1 VDATGESGPHLLSA
15 ESNRWDFW
23 QVAAGDLR
31 SRPLSGF
38 GAGSFG
44 PTYLR
49 DGRSSETPA
58 QAHGQLQ
65 ELAATLGLP
74 GLLLG
79 CTVAAIG
86 LAGLLRRR
94 RAPSTALA
102 GAAVG
107 SACVL
112 AHAQVDWHW
121 QVPAVALPVVALL
134 ACGAALHPL
143 GAAVPRRTARIAGA
157 VVLAL
162 VLLWVLPGFAAE
174 RLSERAIDND
184 DPSAARLAAR
194 LAPFDP
200 APLRIAAQLE
210 LPARGLR
217 DALAAADRG
226 PREWSSWAL
235 VAHLAGNDQAL
246 VARACARA
254 RAENP
259 RLESCP

>member
-1 VDATGESGPHLLSA
+1 M
-15 ESNRWDFW
+15 
-23 QVAAGDLR
+23 
-31 SRPLSGF
+31 
-38 GAGSFG
+38 
-44 PTYLR
+44 
-49 DGRSSETPA
+49 PA

-79 CTVAAIG
+79 SAVAAIG

-94 RAPSTALA
+94 KQPSAALA

-107 SACVL
+107 TACVL

-134 ACGAALHPL
+134 PAAPRCTRGGRSSPGAPPASAAASCSPSPCCGS
-143 GAAVPRRTARIAGA
+143 
-157 VVLAL
+157 
-162 VLLWVLPGFAAE
+162 LPGFAAE
-174 RLSERAIDND
+174 RLIERAVANG
-184 DPSAARLAAR
+184 DPAAATTAAS
-194 LAPFDP
+194 LSPFDP
-200 APLRIAAQLE
+200 APLRLAAQLE
-210 LPARGLR
+210 GSTGGLE

-226 PREWSSWAL
+226 PQEWSSWAV
-235 VAHLAGNDQAL
+235 VAQLAGNDKAL

-254 RAENP
+254 RSENP